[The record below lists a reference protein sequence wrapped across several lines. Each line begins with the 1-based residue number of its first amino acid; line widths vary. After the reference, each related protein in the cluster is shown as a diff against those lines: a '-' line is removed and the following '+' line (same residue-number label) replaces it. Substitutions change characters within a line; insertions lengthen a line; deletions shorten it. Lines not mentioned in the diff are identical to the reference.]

1 MANTYYADSSEARV
15 ALIAEAD
22 WGTTP
27 TTPVFKTMRVTGESL
42 SLETETA
49 VSSEIRADRN
59 VADLIRMSE
68 GTGGGVDMEL
78 VHDDVTDLLFEGAM
92 QSAYSG
98 NKLINAST
106 QKSFTIERTFGSTS
120 SGTATNTFIR
130 HTGMMVDT
138 MAISLS
144 AGSMVTASYGFVGKK
159 ATTGDAVLGDAAA
172 NPSTA
177 ATYTAAS
184 SESLMSASTDF
195 ASLTMAGITPVVSS
209 LTLNTTNNLRR
220 QAAVGSDSSV
230 GIGNGRFEVSGSIDF
245 YLENKVILDEYL
257 SGDNTTSLAFTIGK
271 DANKKFT
278 FNIPVVKLESVSVNA
293 GGNDSDV
300 FVSVGWRGLFS
311 DDVDGGTGGNQGGT
325 MMITKAVT

>member
-106 QKSFTIERTFGSTS
+106 QKSFTVERTFGSTS

-159 ATTGDAVLGDAAA
+159 ATTGDAIIGAGTAA
-172 NPSTA
+172 A
-177 ATYTAAS
+177 ATYAAAS

-257 SGDNTTSLAFTIGK
+257 SGDNTTSLSFTIGK

-278 FNIPVVKLESVSVNA
+278 FNIPTVKLESVSVNA

-311 DDVDGGTGGNQGGT
+311 ADVDSGAAGNQGGT
-325 MMITKAVT
+325 MMITKAVS